1 MKLLWGIAQSVAL
14 SVAVISVCV
23 AEDKGSK
30 GTVSVV
36 VTPFTVQ
43 PSEKVTI
50 TGIAPLDA
58 KGVVAISITPPDK
71 KSPIELR
78 ATPATN
84 GDYSVNF
91 SGTTQVGEY
100 TINAT
105 SPGGR
110 IKGQGKFTVT
120 IMEPLT
126 EIEDAIKEAR
136 RIETAIKEVTADMDA
151 QIPKLPD
158 SPARDTL
165 KAKWAVLKPK
175 LAQTSRELADINTL
189 LSPLLNSARNNP
201 KLKPAL
207 LPIAKQLDDWT
218 RYALPERERI
228 VQQLTASRGKNVTCE
243 SLERVVE
250 GFNFASALFNLMGGP
265 ANAIKAVYT
274 DYIASQA
281 ASLGENISKKF
292 GFAAQQST
300 KIAASVA
307 EAKVI
312 GLLDK
317 KTIFTPFAVK
327 EAAQG
332 SIAGIFSDISSFL
345 AGQAFSK
352 YCERMAG
359 NFQGVMHTDFFAI
372 SNGKRWWS
380 YDIYYK
386 GRLDLRYAK
395 GTTSEQAVAVNGDFV
410 GQAYKFTLWE
420 DAIRIGW
427 PGLTANAIMFKR
439 ALLPKPQI
447 NALSF
452 GMLGMTGLTELEEKA
467 IDVEGK
473 AAATFSKPYTF
484 FVPVEGEIVNNVLTL
499 RMKAATSDY
508 TAAARVV
515 YLIISPLS
523 IVPTAAAFELP
534 YKEANFF
541 FTRVSKGA
549 PMRFPVI
556 KQGNT
561 LRVNG
566 SLKNEQ
572 GSSSK
577 GRYDLQFQ
585 ICNPAPDSG
594 KSC

>member
-1 MKLLWGIAQSVAL
+1 MKLLWGVAQGVAL
-14 SVAVISVCV
+14 SVAVMSVCF
-23 AEDKGSK
+23 ADDAGSK

-50 TGIAPLDA
+50 SGIAPLDA

-71 KSPIELR
+71 KSPVELR
-78 ATPATN
+78 VNPATN

-91 SGTTQVGEY
+91 LGTTQVGEY

-126 EIEDAIKEAR
+126 EIEDAIKETR
-136 RIETAIKEVTADMDA
+136 RIETAIKEITADMDA

-158 SPARDTL
+158 NPARDTL
-165 KAKWAVLKPK
+165 KAKWAALKPK
-175 LAQTSRELADINTL
+175 LAQTSRELADINAL
-189 LSPLLNSARNNP
+189 LSPLLDAAKNNP

-207 LPIAKQLDDWT
+207 LPIAKELDDWT
-218 RYALPERERI
+218 RAALPERERI

-250 GFNFASALFNLMGGP
+250 GFNFASALFNLLGGP
-265 ANAIKAVYT
+265 ANAIKSVYI
-274 DYIASQA
+274 DFVASQA
-281 ASLGENISKKF
+281 ASLGDKISKKF
-292 GFAAQQST
+292 GFAAQQSS

-332 SIAGIFSDISSFL
+332 SIAGMFSDLSSFL
-345 AGQAFSK
+345 AARVFDK

-359 NFQGVMHTDFFAI
+359 NFQGVMHTDFFAL

-395 GTTSEQAVAVNGDFV
+395 GTTSGQAVAVNGDFV

-427 PGLTANAIMFKR
+427 PDLTASAIMFKR

-452 GMLGMTGLTELEEKA
+452 GMTGLTGLEEKA

-515 YLIISPLS
+515 YLIIAPLS
-523 IVPTAAAFELP
+523 IVPVAAAFELP

-549 PMRFPVI
+549 PLRFPVI
-556 KQGNT
+556 KQGNA
-561 LRVNG
+561 LKVNG

>member
-1 MKLLWGIAQSVAL
+1 MRLYVPICYGLIL
-14 SVAVISVCV
+14 SAAISVY
-23 AEDKGSK
+23 AADDSSSK

-43 PSEKVTI
+43 PNEKVTI

-58 KGVVAISITPPDK
+58 KGTVAISITPPDK
-71 KSPIELR
+71 KSPVELR
-78 ATPATN
+78 AIPATN

-91 SGTTQVGEY
+91 LGTTQVGEY
-100 TINAT
+100 TINAS

-110 IKGQGKFTVT
+110 VKGQGKFTVT
-120 IMEPLT
+120 VMEPLT

-136 RIETAIKEVTADMDA
+136 RIETAIKEISADMDA

-158 SPARDTL
+158 NPARDTL
-165 KAKWAVLKPK
+165 KAKWAALKPK
-175 LAQTSRELADINTL
+175 LAQTSRDLGDIDAL
-189 LSPLLNSARNNP
+189 LSPLLNSAKNNP

-218 RYALPERERI
+218 RSALPERERI
-228 VQQLTASRGKNVTCE
+228 VRQLAASRGKNVTCE

-250 GFNFASALFNLMGGP
+250 GFNFASALFNLLGGP
-265 ANAIKAVYT
+265 ANAIKSVYI
-274 DYIASQA
+274 DFVASQA
-281 ASLGENISKKF
+281 ASLGDNISKKF

-300 KIAASVA
+300 KIAASVT
-307 EAKVI
+307 EAKAI

-317 KTIFTPFAVK
+317 KTIFTPFAIK
-327 EAAQG
+327 EAAQ
-332 SIAGIFSDISSFL
+332 SNIAGMFSDLSSFL
-345 AGQAFSK
+345 AGRAFAQ

-359 NFQGVMHTDFFAI
+359 DFQGVMHADFFAL
-372 SNGKRWWS
+372 SNGKKWWS

-395 GTTSEQAVAVNGDFV
+395 TTTSDQAVAVNGDFV

-420 DAIRIGW
+420 DAIRVGW
-427 PGLTANAIMFKR
+427 PDLTASAIMFKR
-439 ALLPKPQI
+439 ALLPQPQI

-452 GMLGMTGLTELEEKA
+452 GTLGMTGIEEKA
-467 IDVEGK
+467 IDIEGK

-523 IVPTAAAFELP
+523 IVPVAAAFELP

-556 KQGNT
+556 KQGNS
-561 LRVNG
+561 LKVNG

-577 GRYDLQFQ
+577 GRYDLQFKL
-585 ICNPAPDSG
+585 CNPEG
-594 KSC
+594 SC

>member
-71 KSPIELR
+71 KSPVELR

-281 ASLGENISKKF
+281 ASLGENIF
-292 GFAAQQST
+292 
-300 KIAASVA
+300 
-307 EAKVI
+307 
-312 GLLDK
+312 
-317 KTIFTPFAVK
+317 
-327 EAAQG
+327 
-332 SIAGIFSDISSFL
+332 
-345 AGQAFSK
+345 
-352 YCERMAG
+352 
-359 NFQGVMHTDFFAI
+359 
-372 SNGKRWWS
+372 
-380 YDIYYK
+380 
-386 GRLDLRYAK
+386 
-395 GTTSEQAVAVNGDFV
+395 
-410 GQAYKFTLWE
+410 
-420 DAIRIGW
+420 
-427 PGLTANAIMFKR
+427 
-439 ALLPKPQI
+439 
-447 NALSF
+447 
-452 GMLGMTGLTELEEKA
+452 
-467 IDVEGK
+467 
-473 AAATFSKPYTF
+473 
-484 FVPVEGEIVNNVLTL
+484 
-499 RMKAATSDY
+499 
-508 TAAARVV
+508 
-515 YLIISPLS
+515 
-523 IVPTAAAFELP
+523 
-534 YKEANFF
+534 
-541 FTRVSKGA
+541 
-549 PMRFPVI
+549 
-556 KQGNT
+556 
-561 LRVNG
+561 
-566 SLKNEQ
+566 
-572 GSSSK
+572 
-577 GRYDLQFQ
+577 
-585 ICNPAPDSG
+585 
-594 KSC
+594 